1 MVASAGARKP
11 RGRVLPQQNDPHM
24 TPPAAAGPSAERIA
38 QLLGV
43 AKATFGD
50 KGFAATTMDDIAGAA
65 GMSKKTLYKLF
76 DSKSDLFRAMLTAN
90 LQRFDFLSAPPSQAS
105 ATEALRTALRQIADI
120 VFMPEEIAL
129 HRLLIAER
137 RQSPALAAIFSDVIF
152 KSGADGIVTCV
163 KRVRLRASLADLP
176 VKTASEMML
185 GAVFSNDHF
194 RLMVDDSYRV
204 NRRALHKRID
214 VAIATF
220 CEDVPST
227 PPSS

>member
-11 RGRVLPQQNDPHM
+11 RGRVLPQQNDPRM
-24 TPPAAAGPSAERIA
+24 TMPAPGTGPSAERIA

-43 AKATFGD
+43 AKATFGE
-50 KGFAATTMDDIAGAA
+50 KGFAATTMDDIASAA

-90 LQRFDFLSAPPSQAS
+90 LQRFAFLDAPQTHAS
-105 ATEALRTALRQIADI
+105 ALEDLRRALRKIADI
-120 VFMPEEIAL
+120 VLMPEEIAL

-137 RQSPALAAIFSDVIF
+137 RQSPALATIFSEVIF
-152 KSGADGIVTCV
+152 NSGSEGIVTCV
-163 KRVRLRASLADLP
+163 KRVQIKPPLRDIPAQTVAD
-176 VKTASEMML
+176 MML

-194 RLMVDDSYRV
+194 RLMVDDTYRV

-220 CEDVPST
+220 CEDAA
-227 PPSS
+227 

>member
-11 RGRVLPQQNDPHM
+11 RTRVLPQQNDPRV
-24 TPPAAAGPSAERIA
+24 TSSVPVANPSAERITH
-38 QLLGV
+38 LLTV
-43 AKATFGD
+43 AKTTFGE

-90 LQRFDFLSAPPSQAS
+90 LQRFAFLDEPQSHAS
-105 ATEALRTALRQIADI
+105 AIEDLRRALRKIADI
-120 VFMPEEIAL
+120 VLMPDEIAL

-137 RQSPALAAIFSDVIF
+137 RQSPALATIFSEVIF
-152 KSGADGIVTCV
+152 NSGSESIITCV
-163 KRVRLRASLADLP
+163 KRVQIKPPLRDMPVQIVAD
-176 VKTASEMML
+176 MML

-194 RLMVDDSYRV
+194 RLMVDDTYRV

-220 CEDVPST
+220 CEEM
-227 PPSS
+227 

>member
-1 MVASAGARKP
+1 M
-11 RGRVLPQQNDPHM
+11 PQQNDLRVTSPV
-24 TPPAAAGPSAERIA
+24 PVANPSAERITH
-38 QLLGV
+38 LLTV
-43 AKATFGD
+43 AKTTFGE

-90 LQRFDFLSAPPSQAS
+90 LQRFAFLDEPQSHAS
-105 ATEALRTALRQIADI
+105 AIEDLRRALRKIADI
-120 VFMPEEIAL
+120 VLVPDEIAL

-137 RQSPALAAIFSDVIF
+137 RQSPALATIFSEVIF
-152 KSGADGIVTCV
+152 NSGSQGIITCV
-163 KRVRLRASLADLP
+163 KRVQIKPPLRDMPVQIVAD
-176 VKTASEMML
+176 MML

-194 RLMVDDSYRV
+194 RLMVDDTYRV

-220 CEDVPST
+220 CEEM
-227 PPSS
+227 

>member
-1 MVASAGARKP
+1 MTSTEPAS
-11 RGRVLPQQNDPHM
+11 D
-24 TPPAAAGPSAERIA
+24 PSAERIA
-38 QLLGV
+38 HLLAV
-43 AKATFGD
+43 AKTTFGD

-90 LQRFDFLSAPPSQAS
+90 LQRFERLGAPTTRVSAI
-105 ATEALRTALRQIADI
+105 EELRSALRQIADI

-137 RQSPALAAIFSDVIF
+137 KQSPSLAAIFRDVIF
-152 KSGADGIVTCV
+152 NSGADGIVSCV
-163 KRVRLRASLADLP
+163 RRVRLRPELADVP
-176 VKTASEMML
+176 VKTVADMML

-194 RLMVDDSYRV
+194 RLMVDDGYSV

-220 CEDVPST
+220 CGDVA
-227 PPSS
+227 

>member
-11 RGRVLPQQNDPHM
+11 RGRVLPQQNDLRVTM
-24 TPPAAAGPSAERIA
+24 SAPATGPSDDRIA
-38 QLLGV
+38 HLLAI
-43 AKATFGD
+43 AKATFGE

-90 LQRFDFLSAPPSQAS
+90 LQRFAFLDAPQTHAS
-105 ATEALRTALRQIADI
+105 AIEDLRRALRQIADI
-120 VFMPEEIAL
+120 VLMPDEIAL

-137 RQSPALAAIFSDVIF
+137 RQSPALATIFSEVIF
-152 KSGADGIVTCV
+152 NSGSEGIITCV
-163 KRVRLRASLADLP
+163 RRVQLKPALRDMPIQTVAD
-176 VKTASEMML
+176 MML

-194 RLMVDDSYRV
+194 RLMVDDSYRI
-204 NRRALHKRID
+204 NRRALNKRID

-220 CEDVPST
+220 CEEM
-227 PPSS
+227 